1 MNRIKILQIV
11 TMINGG
17 GIDAVV
23 YNYLSHMD
31 LSDVQI
37 DLVAIGIGKEQLREA
52 QFKKLGVNVLYVPKS
67 ITKRILAVKSIL
79 KKGKYDIVH
88 SHCEFLSELYLAM
101 AMFYGTRTRI
111 MHSHIANAQIPVV
124 KKIYRPLGHFIAKC
138 FANKFFGCGIDA
150 AISLW
155 GKRYYDQGLC
165 YVMNNGVD
173 LKKFAFSN
181 TKRADVRAQM
191 GWQEKFVIM
200 NVGRFMPQKN
210 HTFLL
215 SLFKRICETR
225 SDCILILIGDGPLK
239 QDMEKW
245 CEEQILTSKV
255 LFLGGR
261 NDVADLLNGADC
273 FILPSLFEGLPV
285 VSIEAQC
292 NGLPIVMSENVTK
305 ECGVTNLSSFVSLS
319 SSYDDWMK
327 KIFEEHAEK
336 RDCYPEILKRAGFDI
351 ETEAAKL
358 KDFYKSQVLG
368 KEFL

>member
-1 MNRIKILQIV
+1 MKRIKILQIV

-37 DLVAIGIGKEQLREA
+37 DLVAIDIGKGQLRES

-67 ITKRILAVKSIL
+67 ITKRVLTVKDIL
-79 KKGKYDIVH
+79 KKGRYDIVH
-88 SHCEFLSELYLAM
+88 SHCEFLSELYLAI
-101 AMFYGTRTRI
+101 AKIYGTKTRI
-111 MHSHIANAQIPVV
+111 MHSHIANAQIPLI
-124 KKIYRPLGHFIAKC
+124 KKIYRPLGHFIAKR
-138 FANKFFGCGIDA
+138 FANKFFGCGKDA

-155 GKRYYDQGLC
+155 GKRYYDQGRC

-181 TKRADVRAQM
+181 AKREIVRAQM
-191 GWQEKFVIM
+191 GWQDKFVIM

-210 HTFLL
+210 HVFLL
-215 SLFKRICETR
+215 SMFKRICEIR
-225 SDCILILIGDGPLK
+225 SDCILVLIGDGPLK
-239 QDMEKW
+239 QNMEKM
-245 CEEQILTSKV
+245 CADLALTSSV
-255 LFLGGR
+255 SFLGGR

-273 FILPSLFEGLPV
+273 FVLPSLFEGLPV

-305 ECGVTNLSSFVSLS
+305 ECGITDLSSFISLS

-327 KIFEEHAEK
+327 KIFEEHAGK
-336 RDCYPEILKRAGFDI
+336 RDCYSEILKKAGFDI

-358 KDFYKSQVLG
+358 KEFYKSQVFG
-368 KEFL
+368 KESL